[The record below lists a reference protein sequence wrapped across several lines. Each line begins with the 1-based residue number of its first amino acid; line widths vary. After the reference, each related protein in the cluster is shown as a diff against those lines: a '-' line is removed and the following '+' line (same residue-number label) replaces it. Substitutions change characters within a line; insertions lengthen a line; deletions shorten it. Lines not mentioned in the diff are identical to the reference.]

1 MSLSPPAA
9 RQHLHTRTIVC
20 EGFEREDGLFDIE
33 ARMVDTKTFDFD
45 PSGRGHLAASTPLHD
60 MQLRLTVDKD
70 RVVHDIEVT
79 THSAPY
85 SDCFTVAPAYKALIG
100 ASLSSGWRRA
110 INQAVGGIKA
120 CTHLSELLMPAATV
134 AFQTTE
140 GAQRSARRLI
150 PAGSDSPKPF
160 FVNQCKGWA
169 ESGDVVKRLFPQ
181 WYIKP
186 VE

>member
-20 EGFEREDGLFDIE
+20 EGFEREDGMFDIE
-33 ARMVDTKTFDFD
+33 ARMVDTKTMDFD
-45 PSGRGHLAASTPLHD
+45 HSGRGHLPAGTPLHD

-70 RVVHDIEVT
+70 RVVRDLEVT
-79 THSAPY
+79 TNSAPY
-85 SDCFTVAPAYKALIG
+85 PDCFTVAPAYRALIG

-110 INQAVGGIKA
+110 VNQAVGGITA
-120 CTHLSELLMPAATV
+120 CTHLRELLMPAATV

-140 GAQRSARRLI
+140 GAQRGVRRAMT
-150 PAGSDSPKPF
+150 AGGDAPKPF
-160 FVNQCKGWA
+160 FINQCKAWSERG
-169 ESGDVVKRLFPQ
+169 EVVKNLFPQ

-186 VE
+186 VD